1 MSRLRG
7 DRNQPD
13 FPKGPQDDTMTDV
26 KTALK
31 DVTLFPYWLDSADAP
46 AVEPQ
51 LIGHDETDLLIVGG
65 GFTGLWAAILAK
77 EATPDRDV
85 MLIEADRVAYG
96 ASGRPGAIVS
106 TSVMHGLSNAL
117 RIFPNDL
124 EALEEL
130 GRENIDGF
138 IETIDRHGIDCQ
150 QEWNGELTVAIGD
163 DRVDDVRY
171 EYDLH
176 VQYGHDAV
184 LLDREAVQAEV
195 ASPLFAGGVWSRK
208 ASGTVHPARLAWGL
222 KKAALSLGVR
232 LHELTP
238 LKRVEDEGSRLR
250 VVTRDGAVTARKVLL
265 ATNAFAEGHRNIKR
279 RVALVRDRIIVTE
292 PLTDEQLGR
301 IGWANR
307 QGIYDT
313 RTQLNYMRLT
323 RDNRILFGGRLG
335 YFYGG
340 EKDPEA
346 DRRPETYERL
356 AGAFFKTYPQ
366 LDDIR
371 FSHAWSGPIGLTTRM
386 AVHFQHYFGGK
397 AIYAGGYSGF
407 GVSASRFGADI
418 GLALLDGSD
427 RAATRMTFASTMPN
441 WIPPEPFRYIGA
453 QITMYAMDT
462 ADEKG
467 GWRNGWLKLVTRLG
481 FPLV

>member
-1 MSRLRG
+1 MSERA
-7 DRNQPD
+7 
-13 FPKGPQDDTMTDV
+13 
-26 KTALK
+26 KTALR

-46 AVEPQ
+46 PVEPQ
-51 LIGHDETDLLIVGG
+51 LIGRAEADLLIVGG

-77 EATPDRDV
+77 EADPARKV

-117 RIFPNDL
+117 RVFPNDL
-124 EALEEL
+124 EALEDM
-130 GRENIDGF
+130 GRDNVAGF
-138 IETIDRHGIDCQ
+138 VETIDRHGIDCH
-150 QEWNGELTVAIGD
+150 QEWNGELTVAIGEA
-163 DRVDDVRY
+163 RVDDVRHEY
-171 EYDLH
+171 ELH
-176 VQYGHDAV
+176 EQYGHDAV
-184 LLDREAVQAEV
+184 LLDTAAVRAEV
-195 ASPLFAGGVWSRK
+195 ASPLFAAGVWSRK
-208 ASGTVHPARLAWGL
+208 NSGTVHPARLAWGL
-222 KKAALSLGVR
+222 KAAALRLGVR

-238 LKRVEDEGSRLR
+238 LKRVEDRGSRLE
-250 VVTRDGAVTARKVLL
+250 VVTRDGTISTPKMLL

-279 RVALVRDRIIVTE
+279 RVAMVRDRIVMTE
-292 PLTDEQLGR
+292 PLSDEQMGR
-301 IGWANR
+301 IGWRNR

-335 YFYGG
+335 YFYDGDP
-340 EKDPEA
+340 DPEP
-346 DRRPETYERL
+346 DRRPQIYERL
-356 AGAFFKTYPQ
+356 AEAFFATFPQ

-371 FSHAWSGPIGLTTRM
+371 FTHAWSGPIALTTRM
-386 AVHFQHYFGGK
+386 AVHFQHYYGGK

-418 GLALLDGSD
+418 GLSLLDDID
-427 RAATRMTFASTMPN
+427 RPACRMTFAATMPD
-441 WIPPEPFRYIGA
+441 WIPPEPFRFLGA
-453 QITMYAMDT
+453 RLTMYAMDT

-467 GWRNGWLKLVTRLG
+467 GWRHAWLRFVTRLG